1 LNTGMAE
8 KVWFIT
14 GTSRGFGREWAIAAL
29 ERGDKVA
36 ATARNTASLD
46 DLVATYGDAIL
57 PLKLDVNDRAAD
69 FAAVKEAH
77 DHFGRLDIVV
87 NNAGYGQFGFVE
99 EVSEQDVRDQFETN
113 VFGAL
118 WVTQAALPYL
128 REQGSGHIIQVSS
141 IGGIVAFPNVGIYHA
156 SKWALEGFSQ
166 ALAQEVA
173 PFGVHVTLIEP
184 GGFDTDWSGS
194 SSRRAEELPAYAD
207 VHAATEEVRK
217 TRWAAPGDP
226 TASAAAVLK
235 VVDADEPPLRVFLGE
250 APLGLAKAD
259 YEERLR
265 VWEQWQPVAESAQG

>member
-1 LNTGMAE
+1 MAE

-36 ATARNTASLD
+36 ATARDTASLD
-46 DLVATYGDAIL
+46 DLVAKYGDAIL
-57 PLKLDVNDRAAD
+57 PLKLDVTDRAAD
-69 FAAVKEAH
+69 FAAVKQAH
-77 DHFGRLDIVV
+77 EHFGRLDVVV

-99 EVSEQDVRDQFETN
+99 EVSEQDARDQIETN

-166 ALAQEVA
+166 SLAQEVA

-184 GGFDTDWSGS
+184 AGFSTDWSGS
-194 SSRRAEELPAYAD
+194 SSRTAEALPAYAD
-207 VHAATEEVRK
+207 LHAENEQVRK

-226 TASAAAVLK
+226 KASAAAVLK
-235 VVDADEPPLRVFLGE
+235 VVDADEPPLRVFFGD
-250 APLGLAKAD
+250 APLGLTKAD
-259 YEERLR
+259 YEQRLR
-265 VWEQWQPVAESAQG
+265 TWEEWQPVAELAQG